1 MTVTPCEATKI
12 EYAGNG
18 RTTRFSFPFSY
29 LHFYDVKAALW
40 DDDKKEYITQT
51 NLYIL
56 SDASTVEFLTA
67 PPAPPAG
74 TPNGLNVR
82 IYRGTDLDTM
92 QSTFYPGSS
101 IRAQDLNDNFDQVR
115 FSVQETQCDV
125 ESNRKDLEE
134 QFWGKFGIGG
144 RGDLATA
151 ESPYD
156 TMYRADVIKGRWY
169 GDTEGYEIDQD
180 AVPTTG
186 AVSARL
192 DPFVQ
197 GTLPP
202 SYVAET
208 NGLLNDYN
216 PSAGKRWVNTDDCWE
231 SYWDPTAKAWVAYV
245 NTGPRGPQGDAGVQ
259 GDQGIPGP
267 SLLIKGI
274 LPAGDWVEPDPKQ
287 PGDIWIAGGTITNF
301 PYGGTPV
308 EEDAI
313 AYNGE
318 SWVNTGPIG
327 IQGQKGDKG
336 DTGDQGI
343 QGIQGI
349 QGTQGIQG
357 IQGPIGETG
366 QGLVFKGQV
375 STSTNLPTVGN
386 EINDAWQA
394 IDTGHYWVWT
404 GAVWVDVGSVVQ
416 GPTGP
421 QGPVMD
427 ISTLPSLP
435 A

>member
-18 RTTRFSFPFSY
+18 RTTKFSFPFSY

-51 NLYIL
+51 NLYVL
-56 SDASTVEFLTA
+56 SDASTVEFLQA

-82 IYRGTDLDTM
+82 IFRGTDLDTM
-92 QSTFYPGSS
+92 ESTFYPGSS

-115 FSVQETQCDV
+115 FSVQETQCNV

-144 RGDLATA
+144 RDNLATGQ
-151 ESPYD
+151 SPYD
-156 TMYRADVIKGRWY
+156 TMYRADAIKGRWY
-169 GDTEGYEIDQD
+169 GDTEGYSEDQD

-186 AVSARL
+186 AISARL

-208 NGLLNDYN
+208 NGLLNNYN

-245 NTGPRGPQGDAGVQ
+245 NTGPRGAQGDQGVQ

-308 EEDAI
+308 LDDAI
-313 AYNGE
+313 AYNGTD
-318 SWVNTGPIG
+318 WVNTGPIG
-327 IQGQKGDKG
+327 IQGNKGDKG
-336 DTGDQGI
+336 DKGDQGI
-343 QGIQGI
+343 QGAKGDQGP
-349 QGTQGIQG
+349 QGIQG

-375 STSTNLPTVGN
+375 STSANLPTVGN
-386 EINDAWQA
+386 KINDAWQA

-404 GAVWVDVGSVVQ
+404 GAVFVDVGFAVQ
-416 GPTGP
+416 GPPGP

>member
-18 RTTRFSFPFSY
+18 RTTKFSFPFSY

-51 NLYIL
+51 NLYVL
-56 SDASTVEFLTA
+56 SDASTVEFLQA

-82 IYRGTDLDTM
+82 IFRGTDLDTM
-92 QSTFYPGSS
+92 ESTFYPGSS

-115 FSVQETQCDV
+115 FSVQETQCNV

-144 RGDLATA
+144 RGDLSTS

-169 GDTEGYEIDQD
+169 GDTEGYETDQD

-186 AVSARL
+186 AISARL

-197 GTLPP
+197 GSVPTD
-202 SYVAET
+202 YEAET
-208 NGLLNDYN
+208 NGITNTYN

-245 NTGPRGPQGDAGVQ
+245 NTGPRGPQGDQGVQ

-267 SLLIKGI
+267 SLVIKGI
-274 LPAGDWVEPDPKQ
+274 LPAGEWVEPDPKE
-287 PGDIWIAGGTITNF
+287 PGDIWIAGGDITNF

-308 EEDAI
+308 LDDAI
-313 AYNGE
+313 AYNGTD
-318 SWVNTGPIG
+318 WVNTGPIG
-327 IQGQKGDKG
+327 IQGNKGDKG
-336 DTGDQGI
+336 DKGDQGI
-343 QGIQGI
+343 QGAQGI
-349 QGTQGIQG
+349 QGPQGIQG

-375 STSTNLPTVGN
+375 STSANLPTVGN

-394 IDTGHYWVWT
+394 IDTGHYWIWT
-404 GAVWVDVGSVVQ
+404 GGVFVDVGSVVQ
-416 GPTGP
+416 GPPGP

>member
-18 RTTRFSFPFSY
+18 RTTKFSFPFSY

-51 NLYIL
+51 NLYVL
-56 SDASTVEFLTA
+56 SDASTVEFLQA
-67 PPAPPAG
+67 PPAPVDG

-82 IYRGTDLDTM
+82 IFRGTDLDTM

-115 FSVQETQCDV
+115 FSVQETQCNV
-125 ESNRKDLEE
+125 ESNRNDLEE
-134 QFWGKFGIGG
+134 QFWGKFGVGG
-144 RGDLATA
+144 RADLGTP

-156 TMYRADVIKGRWY
+156 TMYQSDQIKGRWY
-169 GDTEGYEIDQD
+169 GDPEGYTGDQE

-186 AVSARL
+186 AISARL
-192 DPFVQ
+192 DPYVQ
-197 GTLPP
+197 GSLPANKE
-202 SYVAET
+202 AES
-208 NGLLNDYN
+208 NGLTNTYETQ
-216 PSAGKRWVNTDDCWE
+216 AGKRWVNTDDCWE
-231 SYWDPTAKAWVAYV
+231 AYWDSQANAWVAYV
-245 NTGPRGPQGDAGVQ
+245 NTGPRGPQGDQGVQ
-259 GDQGIPGP
+259 GNQGIPGP
-267 SLLIKGI
+267 SLVIKGN
-274 LPAGDWVEPDPKQ
+274 LPAGAWVEPDPKET
-287 PGDIWIAGGTITNF
+287 GDIWIADGNITGF
-301 PYGGTPV
+301 PGGGTPV
-308 EEDAI
+308 LDDAI

-318 SWVNTGPIG
+318 AWVNTGPIG
-327 IQGQKGDKG
+327 IQGNKGDKG
-336 DTGDQGI
+336 NKGDQGV
-343 QGIQGI
+343 QGEVGPK
-349 QGTQGIQG
+349 GDQGIQG
-357 IQGPIGETG
+357 IQGPIGDTG

-375 STSTNLPTVGN
+375 STSSNLPTEGN
-386 EINDAWQA
+386 EINDAYQA

-404 GAVWVDVGSVVQ
+404 GGVFVDVGSVVQ
-416 GPTGP
+416 GPPGP